1 MPNVATILSESAAT
15 YPEAL
20 SIKLDDVELSFAAL
34 NGLSMKV
41 AGLLAARGVAK
52 GDRVAIISP
61 NIPQMPAIYYGILR
75 YGAIVVPL
83 NPLLKSREVEYHLQ
97 NSEAK
102 LAFAW
107 EGVLGEVSVGA
118 EAAGTEVIPVDA
130 QFMALLSQV
139 EPLVEVA
146 EVADDDTAVIL
157 YTSGTTGRPKG
168 AELTHSN
175 LLSNATVSRSL
186 HDISYGDVIFGGL
199 PFFHIFGQTC
209 ALNAAV
215 MSGAAVTLLPR
226 FDPLRA
232 LEIIERD
239 KVTIFEGVPT
249 MYIGLLRVPDR
260 SRFDASTL
268 RMAVSGGAA
277 LPLEV
282 LREFQESF
290 GATLLEGYGLSE
302 TSPVV
307 CFNQVDGIRKAG
319 SIGTAV
325 RGAQLRIM
333 DDAGNEIAQ
342 GEVGEMAVAGPYV
355 MKGYWRNPEATQAAI
370 RNGWFY
376 TGDLARKDEDGVY
389 FIVDR
394 KKDMILRGGY
404 NVYPR
409 EVEEVLYEHP
419 AVAEAAVIGRADPE
433 YGEEIVAVVA
443 LKDGAAGA
451 EEPEKLAGEIRGFV
465 KERIAAYKYPREVHI
480 IDTLP
485 KGPTGKILKREISL

>member
-1 MPNVATILSESAAT
+1 MPNVATILTESAAT
-15 YPEAL
+15 YPEVL

-107 EGVLGEVSVGA
+107 EGVLGEVNAGA

-139 EPLVEVA
+139 EPLVEVT
-146 EVADDDTAVIL
+146 EVAGDDTAVIL

-175 LLSNATVSRSL
+175 LLSNATVSRNL

-232 LEIIERD
+232 LEIIELD

-260 SRFDASTL
+260 SRFDALTL

-277 LPLEV
+277 LPLGV
-282 LREFQESF
+282 NRPGVS
-290 GATLLEGYGLSE
+290 
-302 TSPVV
+302 
-307 CFNQVDGIRKAG
+307 
-319 SIGTAV
+319 
-325 RGAQLRIM
+325 
-333 DDAGNEIAQ
+333 
-342 GEVGEMAVAGPYV
+342 
-355 MKGYWRNPEATQAAI
+355 
-370 RNGWFY
+370 
-376 TGDLARKDEDGVY
+376 GDFLV
-389 FIVDR
+389 
-394 KKDMILRGGY
+394 
-404 NVYPR
+404 
-409 EVEEVLYEHP
+409 
-419 AVAEAAVIGRADPE
+419 
-433 YGEEIVAVVA
+433 
-443 LKDGAAGA
+443 
-451 EEPEKLAGEIRGFV
+451 
-465 KERIAAYKYPREVHI
+465 
-480 IDTLP
+480 
-485 KGPTGKILKREISL
+485 